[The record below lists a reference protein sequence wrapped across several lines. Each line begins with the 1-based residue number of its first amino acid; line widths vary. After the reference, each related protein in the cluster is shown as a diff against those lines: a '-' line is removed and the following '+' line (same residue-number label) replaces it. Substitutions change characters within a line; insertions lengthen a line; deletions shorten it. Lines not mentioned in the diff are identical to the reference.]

1 MSEAINQGNV
11 ELSIN
16 ENGIATIEFSH
27 PLSNSL
33 PGKILAKLADTIT
46 EVGANDSVKIIILN
60 QPVNAL
66 FAVELV
72 LMN

>member
-16 ENGIATIEFSH
+16 EKGIGTIEFSH

-46 EVGANDSVKIIILN
+46 EAGAS
-60 QPVNAL
+60 
-66 FAVELV
+66 
-72 LMN
+72 